1 MNKSGNVGCVME
13 SMGNTRTLLVG
24 IQQELEETINLT
36 SGYKSY
42 VKNKEESESKKELLD
57 KALKD
62 KERQA
67 AVPPPAPVEPPTVPD
82 NPITKELLDK
92 IAEMNNAD
100 EG

>member
-1 MNKSGNVGCVME
+1 
-13 SMGNTRTLLVG
+13 LAD
-24 IQQELEETINLT
+24 IQQELGEVIELT
-36 SGYKSY
+36 QGYANY
-42 VKNKEESESKKELLD
+42 VKQQEEQESKKHLLD

-67 AVPPPAPVEPPTVPD
+67 AVPPPVPVETPSVPD

-92 IAEMNNAD
+92 IAELSDDVD